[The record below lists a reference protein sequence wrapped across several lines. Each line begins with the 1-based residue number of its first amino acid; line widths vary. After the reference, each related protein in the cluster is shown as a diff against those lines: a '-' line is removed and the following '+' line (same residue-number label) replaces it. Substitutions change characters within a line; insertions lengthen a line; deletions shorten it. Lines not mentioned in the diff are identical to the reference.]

1 MEITSEIDDS
11 DIDTVVEG
19 WADSNLDGRIEAWFD
34 NHDFADN
41 VDVEGQIRGL
51 LEDFTPGGGGCR
63 TARAFEEAVNGI
75 MEQRGDIVI
84 KQNVDGI
91 TGEVRDALAEMVA
104 KEVER
109 QVSVMVVNLQ
119 RGLRRLHSLDDAG
132 GPEVAGTI

>member
-1 MEITSEIDDS
+1 MDITSEIDDS
-11 DIDTVVEG
+11 DIEGVVEG
-19 WADSNLDGRIEAWFD
+19 WVDSNLDGRLDAWLE
-34 NHDFADN
+34 NHDFADS

-51 LEDFTPGGGGCR
+51 LEDFDPARGGCS
-63 TARAFEEAVNGI
+63 TARAFKEAVAGI

-109 QVSVMVVNLQ
+109 QVSVMIVNLQ

-132 GPEVAGTI
+132 GPEVAGAI